1 MEQIAEI
8 TGILCVSSV
17 VMGILYN
24 TGCFGTTE
32 KVIKFVISIYILVTV
47 IDSFGRNR
55 VDFGFDMKS
64 QAYETYEYTHD
75 YMEYLIAETEKELE
89 KEIESRLSEK
99 NISYN
104 HISVHILE
112 QNNNLTAGKI
122 VADCNADEAAVRE
135 ILQDIITEDTEL
147 VTGE

>member
-1 MEQIAEI
+1 M
-8 TGILCVSSV
+8 
-17 VMGILYN
+17 
-24 TGCFGTTE
+24 
-32 KVIKFVISIYILVTV
+32 IKFVISIYILVTV

-55 VDFGFDMKS
+55 VDFRFDMKI
-64 QAYETYEYTHD
+64 QAYETYEYTQD